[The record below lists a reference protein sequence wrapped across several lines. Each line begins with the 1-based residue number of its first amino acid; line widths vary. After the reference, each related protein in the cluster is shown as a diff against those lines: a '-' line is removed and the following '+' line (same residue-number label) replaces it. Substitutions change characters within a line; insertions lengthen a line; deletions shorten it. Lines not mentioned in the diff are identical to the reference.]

1 MLIAAGC
8 SSGSSEDG
16 GDTDAKKP
24 AASATASDSA
34 SSSPPAVR
42 EAAYAKLPDACG
54 VLAKKTLEDLVPKGV
69 KGKAGSSDD
78 TDTRANCSWDS
89 LDNNGVKGSQ
99 FRWLN
104 VAMLRFDSDA
114 SRGEGDKRAQ
124 EYYTKQVADAQA
136 VEGAKKTKTEP
147 VPGTGDEATLVRYD
161 LKKKEGAFK
170 QQTVVTRVENV
181 VLTLDYNGA
190 GLAGDKTPDA
200 DDLAKL
206 AKKAAKEAV
215 ASVASANKGG
225 GGSDGGASPDASKS
239 KDAKSSEDSKGSKDS
254 KQAKDSKDS
263 DGESAPSAGASLKSA
278 ADS

>member
-1 MLIAAGC
+1 
-8 SSGSSEDG
+8 
-16 GDTDAKKP
+16 
-24 AASATASDSA
+24 
-34 SSSPPAVR
+34 
-42 EAAYAKLPDACG
+42 
-54 VLAKKTLEDLVPKGV
+54 
-69 KGKAGSSDD
+69 
-78 TDTRANCSWDS
+78 
-89 LDNNGVKGSQ
+89 
-99 FRWLN
+99 
-104 VAMLRFDSDA
+104 
-114 SRGEGDKRAQ
+114 
-124 EYYTKQVADAQA
+124 
-136 VEGAKKTKTEP
+136 

-254 KQAKDSKDS
+254 KDSKQAKDSKDS